1 MKQYV
6 VFTKIYGG
14 TSQKQLGTES
24 NVRLS
29 AFQILR
35 VTPPFFGLLVLLP

>member
-14 TSQKQLGTES
+14 TSQKQLCTES

-29 AFQILR
+29 AFQTLW
-35 VTPPFFGLLVLLP
+35 VTPSFFGLPVLLP